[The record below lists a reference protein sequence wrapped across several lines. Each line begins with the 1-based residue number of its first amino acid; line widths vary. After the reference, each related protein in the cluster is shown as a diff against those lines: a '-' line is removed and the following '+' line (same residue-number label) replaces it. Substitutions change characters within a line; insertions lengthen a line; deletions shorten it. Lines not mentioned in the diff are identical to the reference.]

1 MSCKVGGWQDREA
14 VGCEEQELAQAEVS
28 VGGTL
33 RQLRSAWYSAPQ
45 MHLRRQRGGGGETSV
60 GVLSEHTQGDG
71 RLRGEAMPDTRAEK
85 ADANSLSPKH
95 PLIGAFMADNSH
107 AMYKPDQED
116 QNKVRAYLTKTGT
129 DPTTFPKSYFHRH
142 PCIRRYLKQP
152 GELVAALDIVWHQW
166 QSATSR
172 HILKQGDI
180 FTEGDGGTAVE
191 HAKFRALAKGGWLS
205 DPAATAE
212 VFPIHIAVGDPLPKS
227 GLQRYRSLRGT
238 SHLEGYHSH
247 LHKATRDAPNHGP
260 TLAAALLGDLNHRF
274 SIDSASKNVRG
285 EMYYDCYTP
294 WILDQINVIY
304 EVYKQPI
311 PYPGVFVNKIGPT
324 SPSS

>member
-1 MSCKVGGWQDREA
+1 MNEA
-14 VGCEEQELAQAEVS
+14 GKIVKQWAVRS
-28 VGGTL
+28 KSSHK
-33 RQLRSAWYSAPQ
+33 LRSALAEHYAALGIPPPKCIYVDNAEEVEKLLLECYPSIRKE
-45 MHLRRQRGGGGETSV
+45 MGG
-60 GVLSEHTQGDG
+60 
-71 RLRGEAMPDTRAEK
+71 RGEAVPDPRAKEV
-85 ADANSLSPKH
+85 DANSLSLKH
-95 PLIGAFMADNSH
+95 PLLGAFMADISH